1 MRNIIGIDIGG
12 STTKIVGLRDGEVMG
27 AARVRASDPLT
38 SAYGAFG
45 RFLNDTGLRL
55 DQVDQVICTGVGSS
69 FLGQEI
75 YGIPTE
81 KVEEFLA
88 IGLGGKFVSGLDHCI
103 VVSMGTGTAVTA
115 VSGEEIA
122 YVGGTGVGGGT
133 ILGLCAR
140 MIGTSSYEHIAQ
152 LAKEGKMGR
161 VDLTIGDITQNQLA
175 NMNNS
180 TTAANFGKIPDDAT
194 DADLAMGVIN
204 MVFQTIGIVS
214 MMAAKAHGTDQIVL
228 TGSLTRM
235 EAAGQV
241 IRSLEELYGVHYIIP
256 KKSEYSTAIGA
267 ALYGQKQEKRKH

>member
-1 MRNIIGIDIGG
+1 
-12 STTKIVGLRDGEVMG
+12 
-27 AARVRASDPLT
+27 
-38 SAYGAFG
+38 
-45 RFLNDTGLRL
+45 
-55 DQVDQVICTGVGSS
+55 
-69 FLGQEI
+69 
-75 YGIPTE
+75 
-81 KVEEFLA
+81 
-88 IGLGGKFVSGLDHCI
+88 
-103 VVSMGTGTAVTA
+103 
-115 VSGEEIA
+115 
-122 YVGGTGVGGGT
+122 
-133 ILGLCAR
+133 
-140 MIGTSSYEHIAQ
+140 
-152 LAKEGKMGR
+152 MGR

-267 ALYGQKQEKRKH
+267 ALYGQQQEKRKR

>member
-88 IGLGGKFVSGLDHCI
+88 IGLGGKFISGLDHCI
-103 VVSMGTGTAVTA
+103 VVSMGTGTSLLWAEKGGEIRHIIG
-115 VSGEEIA
+115 SGI
-122 YVGGTGVGGGT
+122 GGGT
-133 ILGLCAR
+133 LSGLSELITGVHQYALIRKLCQDGDLSQ
-140 MIGTSSYEHIAQ
+140 I
-152 LAKEGKMGR
+152 
-161 VDLTIGDITQNQLA
+161 DLTIGDMSKGKVGTLPPEA
-175 NMNNS
+175 
-180 TTAANFGKIPDDAT
+180 TAANFAKLAEDAT
-194 DADLAMGVIN
+194 SADKMRGLVNLVLQAIGTMSVLACR
-204 MVFQTIGIVS
+204 TC
-214 MMAAKAHGTDQIVL
+214 GTNTVVL
-228 TGSLTRM
+228 TGALTM
-235 EAAGQV
+235 LPPAHETFELFTQ
-241 IRSLEELYGVHYIIP
+241 LYGVEYIIP
-256 KKSEYSTAIGA
+256 ENATFATAIGA
-267 ALYGQKQEKRKH
+267 GLCSLRQKP

>member
-1 MRNIIGIDIGG
+1 
-12 STTKIVGLRDGEVMG
+12 MG

-88 IGLGGKFVSGLDHCI
+88 IGLGGKFISGLDHCI

-122 YVGGTGVGGGT
+122 QEPMLAASPGRTASGSTLT
-133 ILGLCAR
+133 MSPAR
-140 MIGTSSYEHIAQ
+140 
-152 LAKEGKMGR
+152 
-161 VDLTIGDITQNQLA
+161 
-175 NMNNS
+175 
-180 TTAANFGKIPDDAT
+180 
-194 DADLAMGVIN
+194 
-204 MVFQTIGIVS
+204 S
-214 MMAAKAHGTDQIVL
+214 MCVTVRP
-228 TGSLTRM
+228 T
-235 EAAGQV
+235 
-241 IRSLEELYGVHYIIP
+241 
-256 KKSEYSTAIGA
+256 
-267 ALYGQKQEKRKH
+267 